1 MKFISND
8 LLLVEKIM
16 SLADFGAIKIVLRD
30 LLLKNANN
38 ELSIG
43 EIDYQFSFLL
53 ENISKYFFERKYF
66 FLFDWITETIK
77 REDELRIKSDE
88 IHPYFQKE
96 KKAILDQLIQKV
108 HLVHSKIIELV
119 VDEIYL
125 SYMDYIDLKR
135 IDELD
140 LAIQSKISTLGLAN
154 SFLLYLTENRS
165 LNEKVYDSY
174 IELISQSLEIF
185 T

>member
-1 MKFISND
+1 
-8 LLLVEKIM
+8 M
-16 SLADFGAIKIVLRD
+16 SLADFGAIKIVLKD

-43 EIDYQFSFLL
+43 EIDYQFSLLL
-53 ENISKYFFERKYF
+53 ENISKYFFEGKYF

-77 REDELRIKSDE
+77 REDELRIKSAE
-88 IHPYFQKE
+88 IHPFFQKD
-96 KKAILDQLIQKV
+96 KKKILNELILKL
-108 HLVHSKIIELV
+108 HLFHSKIIELV

-135 IDELD
+135 INELN

-154 SFLLYLTENRS
+154 SFILYLTENRS
-165 LNEKVYDSY
+165 NNENVYDSY
-174 IELISQSLEIF
+174 IEMISQALEIF
-185 T
+185 N